1 MGEESESM
9 LGILDIGIK
18 KKARIETIAV
28 LKPNKNPVMM
38 PINFKRKRRN
48 NTEFRKLPTMPAGK
62 IKQLKSLT
70 TLELFGAPKNDNHDL
85 KLPNPLGANQG
96 SFGNKGSVS

>member
-18 KKARIETIAV
+18 RKARIETIAV
-28 LKPNKNPVMM
+28 LEPNKNPVMM

-48 NTEFRKLPTMPAGK
+48 NTELKKLPTMPEAK
-62 IKQLKSLT
+62 IKKLKSLNT
-70 TLELFGAPKNDNHDL
+70 IELFGAPKNDNNDL
-85 KLPNPLGANQG
+85 KLPNTVRANQG
-96 SFGNKGSVS
+96 SLGNKVPVS

>member
-18 KKARIETIAV
+18 RKARIETIAV
-28 LKPNKNPVMM
+28 LEPNKNPVMM

-48 NTEFRKLPTMPAGK
+48 NTELKKLPTMPEAK
-62 IKQLKSLT
+62 IKKLKSLT
-70 TLELFGAPKNDNHDL
+70 TIELFGAPKKDNHDL
-85 KLPNPLGANQG
+85 KLPNTVRVNQG
-96 SFGNKGSVS
+96 SLTNKGSVS